1 MCALLAWDLS
11 GECTE
16 SVMLQIPLTVPN
28 KFLGMAHS
36 DGWCRR
42 TAHKHP
48 RPQVQTPSNTN
59 FYKDSFFIW
68 SSASLLTEETW
79 GQFHLCG
86 RLHGVCFLLF
96 SFLNQNKTNLTSQ
109 QVADILDLYDPS
121 PVLLP
126 PSSCCWTHLYYVR
139 VHSCMVVCIV
149 ALLLVANNSAVAE
162 SRDPPCICLC
172 LSVKSGPTKKE
183 SPGAV
188 CPASFSVCPAGS
200 VWAWRAYSVCPWMGG
215 WVERLGELGRGWWVE
230 TSLKVLSFG
239 FACA

>member
-126 PSSCCWTHLYYVR
+126 PPPAAELIFIMWGYIPAWLC
-139 VHSCMVVCIV
+139 
-149 ALLLVANNSAVAE
+149 ALLHCCLLLIIALWQRAGILPAFVSASAWRV
-162 SRDPPCICLC
+162 
-172 LSVKSGPTKKE
+172 GPQKKKAQE
-183 SPGAV
+183 LFAQ
-188 CPASFSVCPAGS
+188 PASVFALQGVSELEGLTVCVHGW
-200 VWAWRAYSVCPWMGG
+200 VGG
-215 WVERLGELGRGWWVE
+215 WRGWENSDEDDGWRQ
-230 TSLKVLSFG
+230 
-239 FACA
+239 A